1 MLTNPI
7 LADRNE
13 RLPVWTRSFLR
24 AGFKPAFV
32 AYLFNMDVHDLQQIT
47 KEPS

>member
-7 LADRNE
+7 LADRHE
-13 RLPVWTRSFLR
+13 RLAVWTRAFLR

-32 AYLFNMDVHDLQQIT
+32 AELFRMDVHDLLQIT

>member
-7 LADRNE
+7 LADRHE
-13 RLPVWTRSFLR
+13 RLPVWACAFLR

-32 AYLFNMDVHDLQQIT
+32 ADLFRMDVHDLQQIT
-47 KEPS
+47 KENS